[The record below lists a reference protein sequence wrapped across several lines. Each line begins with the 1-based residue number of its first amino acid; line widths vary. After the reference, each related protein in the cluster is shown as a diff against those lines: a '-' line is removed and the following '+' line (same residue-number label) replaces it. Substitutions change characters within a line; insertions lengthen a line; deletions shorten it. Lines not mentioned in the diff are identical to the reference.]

1 VTARPVATRAH
12 GPGFRVGAV
21 LRPRSNR
28 YRTPVERRGR
38 KALKGKESGM
48 PRVNLWRVEMVV
60 GALALYAHPTE
71 LGLLALLLVT
81 LRR

>member
-1 VTARPVATRAH
+1 
-12 GPGFRVGAV
+12 
-21 LRPRSNR
+21 
-28 YRTPVERRGR
+28 
-38 KALKGKESGM
+38 M